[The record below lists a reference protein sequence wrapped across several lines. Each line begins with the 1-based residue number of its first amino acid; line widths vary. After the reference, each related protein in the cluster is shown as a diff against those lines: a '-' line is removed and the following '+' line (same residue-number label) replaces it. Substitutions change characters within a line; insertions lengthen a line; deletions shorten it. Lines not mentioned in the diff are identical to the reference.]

1 MILASPPAYL
11 IYMGDTYCAS
21 GCSSGSKVV
30 TIVVIRVELAGVRY
44 SKINPVTYG
53 EANVMCTIRLLEQAK
68 MVKPVPPVILYAS
81 SSSVYGRNVSIPFK
95 ETAVT
100 NKPISI
106 YAATKLATEH
116 VAHAYHS
123 LYNMRIT
130 GLRFFTVYGPMGRPD
145 MAAWMW
151 AKNISNGDA
160 LTLYEVSGAAAG
172 GRGGECVLVDP
183 FGLLRDFTFIDDIV
197 MGVVLAIEYS
207 ADYAIFNLAR
217 YSADYAIFNLGRGQ
231 PQNVSLLIRM
241 LEAELGKKALILR
254 NPLPAGDVAVTF
266 ADTSLARKCLG
277 YEPKVSIK
285 EGVRSFVK
293 WFKQYSPPKL
303 PRNLTYVNIDPDSHP
318 GSLGIVA

>member
-1 MILASPPAYL
+1 VTHIVHLAAQ
-11 IYMGDTYCAS
+11 
-21 GCSSGSKVV
+21 
-30 TIVVIRVELAGVRY
+30 AGVRY

-172 GRGGECVLVDP
+172 GRGGE
-183 FGLLRDFTFIDDIV
+183 LLRDFTFIDDIV
-197 MGVVLAIEYS
+197 MGVVLAIE
-207 ADYAIFNLAR
+207 